1 MFRGRAGV
9 TGAQPKKRTLEMRHS
24 DSNLYATTVAMLPGG
39 YAKPY
44 SLCKSTASGVLLSIR
59 TGKYDQSEKADRL
72 AEEVA
77 LARSLRKS
85 DRTAYDSYKKTMPCV
100 CWAVSEFNGSA
111 SVENITKFSGYVYF
125 DIDKMEYAEAKSLVL
140 KSGLRPY
147 VVRMWKSV
155 GGSGLGGLVWAPW
168 VKSAEDYRL
177 AYAKAD
183 ELAGGIL
190 DPSCKNAD
198 RKNVL
203 SWSKEVFNLIDAE
216 ELPKPEAKP
225 ALRTVQAVKRG
236 PATRIATREESKKGV
251 VKYVPSEKEEK
262 KGVVKYVPVEK
273 RGIDLTED
281 GVAGAPY
288 SRIERNANGLS
299 ECFGTFLLENGMEPM
314 WDDPRNPY
322 VNAYGD
328 AWRGIGASPCSSY
341 SFSILNRLRAP
352 YAAAGPA
359 RPSDPSSLSLSVG
372 SENDALR
379 YEEYEDTKNTSYTK
393 RYNSSTCWSL
403 FSESVTE
410 PYLVCPE
417 GVPCVRL
424 YLPAKIR
431 RGHRRDIVRAFA
443 VNYYWKYPERLSLDH
458 LRSLVREMAER
469 IEGTLEDN
477 TIVDIF
483 NFVQGMAD
491 SPDGVTPSVTI
502 RKVLFLN
509 GSRIPKEE
517 RLKISRIEIG
527 RMQSM
532 SVERMIEEH
541 IASYGGTTKLTR
553 RSISTALGVS
563 ESTVKRH
570 WKGRL
575 KELAQARNVE
585 LGLYRTKTKSRRGV

>member
-1 MFRGRAGV
+1 M
-9 TGAQPKKRTLEMRHS
+9 GARPKKRTLEMRHS

-111 SVENITKFSGYVYF
+111 SVENIIRFSGYVYF

-216 ELPKPEAKP
+216 ELPRPEAKP
-225 ALRTVQAVKRG
+225 ALCAVQAVKRG
-236 PATRIATREESKKGV
+236 HATRIATREES
-251 VKYVPSEKEEK
+251 K

-328 AWRGIGASPCSSY
+328 QWRARGYSPCSSY

-352 YAAAGPA
+352 YATAGPA
-359 RPSDPSSLSLSVG
+359 RPSDLASLSVSVG
-372 SENDALR
+372 SEFSALR
-379 YEEYEDTKNTSYTK
+379 YEDTSYTK
-393 RYNSSTCWSL
+393 KYKL
-403 FSESVTE
+403 FSQSAGFAEPITE
-410 PYLVCPE
+410 PYWVCPE

-424 YLPAKIR
+424 YLPARIR
-431 RGHRRDIVRAFA
+431 KGHRRRILFPFLI
-443 VNYYWKYPERLSLDH
+443 NYYWKYPERLDLAH
-458 LRSLVREMAER
+458 TFELVALMAAR
-469 IEGTLEDN
+469 IEGELEEKKIRDMHKS
-477 TIVDIF
+477 IQD
-483 NFVQGMAD
+483 MAD
-491 SPDGVTPSVTI
+491 SPDGIAPSVTTMY
-502 RKVLFLN
+502 VLFLN
-509 GSRIPKEE
+509 KTRIPAKTRRKIINEATGSR
-517 RLKISRIEIG
+517 RSADTAGRIRSFVLGYSGASHLTAAVIANGLGIG
-527 RMQSM
+527 VRTVNKQYADP
-532 SVERMIEEH
+532 EFK
-541 IASYGGTTKLTR
+541 KL
-553 RSISTALGVS
+553 
-563 ESTVKRH
+563 VKA
-570 WKGRL
+570 KN
-575 KELAQARNVE
+575 EE
-585 LGLYRTKTKSRRGV
+585 LGLHRAKPNLSAK